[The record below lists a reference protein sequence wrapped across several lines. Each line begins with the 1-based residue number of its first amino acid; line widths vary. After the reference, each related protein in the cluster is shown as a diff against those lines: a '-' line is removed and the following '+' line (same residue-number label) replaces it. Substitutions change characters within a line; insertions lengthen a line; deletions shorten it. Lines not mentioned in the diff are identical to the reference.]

1 MRNTIL
7 IGLVCLCFLGCSK
20 ENYSSTPKLTY
31 QSVNTSQLQVDQ
43 IIKFNLTVTDKE
55 GDVIDTMYIQ
65 KVSINCP
72 AGNFSER
79 RQIPTFPTTT
89 NLSANII
96 ISYSN
101 GINNIGY
108 TTIASKCYHN
118 DSCYFRFMMKDKANH
133 KSDTVNSGIIVIAY
147 K

>member
-7 IGLVCLCFLGCSK
+7 IGLVCLFFLSCK
-20 ENYSSTPKLTY
+20 KDTFSSTPQLTFK
-31 QSVNTSQLQVDQ
+31 SVNTSQLQADQ
-43 IIKFNLTVTDKE
+43 IIKFSLSFTDAE
-55 GDVIDTMYIQ
+55 GDVIDTMYVE
-65 KVSINCP
+65 KVSLNCP

-79 RQIPTFPTTT
+79 DPIPAFPTSK
-89 NLSANII
+89 NLKGDVL

-101 GINNIGY
+101 GVNNTGY
-108 TTIASKCYHN
+108 TTVASRCDFN

-133 KSDTVNSGIIVIAY
+133 KSDTVRSGIIVIY